1 MQAGGEGYFATAL
14 DDTVCVNTLPLD
26 GEESGGVTPQSA
38 SEGTRP
44 RAAGKSHP
52 ELGRPGSVTPTL
64 TRPLQGG
71 GNREGLL
78 RINASRAAHMTRG
91 QA

>member
-1 MQAGGEGYFATAL
+1 M
-14 DDTVCVNTLPLD
+14 
-26 GEESGGVTPQSA
+26 
-38 SEGTRP
+38 RP
-44 RAAGKSHP
+44 HAAGKSHP
-52 ELGRPGSVTPTL
+52 ELARSGSVTPTL